1 MMAFAE
7 KVTLHAHEITQEDI
21 DALRAHGFSDADVL
35 DIALATAARSFYSKL
50 MDAVG
55 LEPNPEWL
63 QKTETLLGQELLQAL
78 TVGRPLR
85 TE

>member
-1 MMAFAE
+1 MAFAE
-7 KVTLHAHEITQEDI
+7 KLTLHANEITQEDI
-21 DALRAHGFSDADVL
+21 EALRAHGFSDTDVL
-35 DIALATAARSFYSKL
+35 DIAMAAAARSFYSKL

-55 LEPNPEWL
+55 LEPNLEWL